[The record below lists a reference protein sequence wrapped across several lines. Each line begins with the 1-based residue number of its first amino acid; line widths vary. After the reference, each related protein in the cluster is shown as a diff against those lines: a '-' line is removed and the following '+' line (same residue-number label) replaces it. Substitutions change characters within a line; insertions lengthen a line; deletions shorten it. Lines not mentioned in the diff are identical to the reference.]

1 MSLFLPDVG
10 PQPSTF
16 GVQRGKGT
24 QITLNIPIDTEEVEI
39 DPYCVVLADDHV
51 LFRQGL
57 KKILAE
63 TKDFRIIGEAGCGL
77 ELINL
82 LKKLNPDMVIL
93 DISMPKLRGIEA
105 IREIKM
111 IHPHVSILILTMHKD
126 NQYLHHA
133 ISAGAQGYLLK
144 EDAATELFSAIETI
158 RKGKIFVSPLLTDD
172 LTEDWAKVSRGKR
185 RESVKIEDLTHRER
199 EVLKLIAEG
208 KSSKE
213 VGELLFISARTVERH
228 RANMMLKLN
237 MKKTADLVK
246 YAIQKGYI

>member
-1 MSLFLPDVG
+1 MDS
-10 PQPSTF
+10 
-16 GVQRGKGT
+16 
-24 QITLNIPIDTEEVEI
+24 
-39 DPYCVVLADDHV
+39 YCVVLADDHTM
-51 LFRQGL
+51 LRQGL

-63 TKDFRIIGEAGCGL
+63 RKDLRIIGEAGGGL

-82 LKKLNPDMVIL
+82 LKKLKPDMVIL

-158 RKGKIFVSPLLTDD
+158 RQGKIYLSPIFSEGLA
-172 LTEDWAKVSRGKR
+172 EDWVETLRGKR
-185 RESVKIEDLTHRER
+185 RVPFEEPLTTRER
-199 EVLKLIAEG
+199 EILKLIAEG

-213 VGELLFISARTVERH
+213 IADLLFVSPRTVERH
-228 RANMMLKLN
+228 RANIMEKLN
-237 MKKTADLVK
+237 LRKTADLVK
-246 YAIQKGYI
+246 YAIQKGYL